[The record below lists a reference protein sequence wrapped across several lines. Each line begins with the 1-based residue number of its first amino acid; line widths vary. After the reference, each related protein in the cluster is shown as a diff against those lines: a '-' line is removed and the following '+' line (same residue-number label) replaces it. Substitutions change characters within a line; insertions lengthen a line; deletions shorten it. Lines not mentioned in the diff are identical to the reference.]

1 MTNTYLMMNK
11 IILTPSLLEGAR
23 EASASSL
30 SAGRLG
36 DAGIALSDWFERL
49 CDENSVND
57 FAWSTL
63 SLLMGNVDW
72 ETIAENIWIM
82 EEKADEYDWSND
94 PQSLLRSD
102 V

>member
-57 FAWSTL
+57 FAWSVL
-63 SLLMGNVDW
+63 CLLMGNVDW
-72 ETIAENIWIM
+72 EIIAESVWESM
-82 EEKADEYDWSND
+82 DDSGYGPGYADVDRLTYA
-94 PQSLLRSD
+94 
-102 V
+102 